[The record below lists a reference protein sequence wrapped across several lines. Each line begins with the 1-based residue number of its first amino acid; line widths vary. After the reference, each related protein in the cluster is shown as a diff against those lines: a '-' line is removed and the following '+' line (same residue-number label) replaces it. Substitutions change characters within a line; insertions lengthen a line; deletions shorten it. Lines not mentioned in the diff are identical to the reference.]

1 MSTCFY
7 QLNLSNDLSV
17 GVYSCEL
24 YAVLTNNQKSEVKTY
39 TLEVIE
45 KTLTKKVKDQEL
57 TVSELATNV
66 QTLTTNMGN
75 VSIQDV
81 EMIAEDA
88 YNYSALA
95 SKFLYDGNSITGW
108 SFGDGTGEK
117 SFFRIL
123 AEKFEIGSGVDSYV
137 PFSIANGEI
146 YFNGKVNFANNSN
159 IATIGA
165 LTSNILFSVPQNVSV
180 TYDSDRVFAT
190 FSTVFLAPSMNPVMW
205 ENLATQENYHKLL
218 DRGIKFIEP
227 ESGDMACGE
236 FGTGRL
242 PEPKHIIDE
251 IVNNLNYKKK
261 IQKQFN
267 NISVVITAG
276 PTIENIDP
284 VRFISNKSSGKQG
297 YAIASELSNRGAD
310 VTVISGPVDIP
321 PPECNKLIKITS
333 AQEMYDKTIS
343 ILPADIVICSAAVA
357 DWRLIPEINNNH
369 SLNTKH
375 KIKKSNHNLRFTTL
389 KNPDILETI
398 SKSKLRPKLIVG
410 FSAETENIIEN
421 AKSKLIS
428 KELDLILA
436 NDVSQNKV
444 FGKDTN
450 KVYVLTNNNCE
461 EWSEQSKKSV
471 ASNLANKINEM
482 FFS

>member
-1 MSTCFY
+1 MKNISNLISLLGGTGAIARKLDINPSAISNWKKQNKIPKTKY
-7 QLNLSNDLSV
+7 EAISKLSLDLNINIEEYLYPNDYKGSKFSILLIICGGIAS
-17 GVYSCEL
+17 YKSLEIIRLIKKNNIEL
-24 YAVLTNNQKSEVKTY
+24 DVVMTKSAQKFLTPLLVTSLNEKKCY
-39 TLEVIE
+39 TDLFSIE
-45 KTLTKKVKDQEL
+45 DEANMNHITLARKADIILVAP
-57 TVSELATNV
+57 ATANI
-66 QTLTTNMGN
+66 MGKFAN
-75 VSIQDV
+75 G
-81 EMIAEDA
+81 IADD
-88 YNYSALA
+88 LA
-95 SKFLYDGNSITGW
+95 ST
-108 SFGDGTGEK
+108 
-117 SFFRIL
+117 IL
-123 AEKFEIGSGVDSYV
+123 
-137 PFSIANGEI
+137 
-146 YFNGKVNFANNSN
+146 
-159 IATIGA
+159 
-165 LTSNILFSVPQNVSV
+165 L
-180 TYDSDRVFAT
+180 AT

-267 NISVVITAG
+267 NVSVVITAG

-284 VRFISNKSSGKQG
+284 VRFMSNKSSGKQG

-321 PPECNKLIKITS
+321 PPKCNKLIKITS

-428 KELDLILA
+428 KKLDLILA

-482 FFS
+482 FFY

>member
-1 MSTCFY
+1 MKDISNLISLLGGTGAIARKLGINPSAISNWKKQNKIPKTKY
-7 QLNLSNDLSV
+7 EAISKLSLDLNINIEEYLYPNDYKGSKFSILLIICGGIAS
-17 GVYSCEL
+17 YKSLEIIRLIKKNNIEL
-24 YAVLTNNQKSEVKTY
+24 DVVMTKSAQKFLTPLLVTSLNEKKCY
-39 TLEVIE
+39 TDLFSIE
-45 KTLTKKVKDQEL
+45 DEANMNHITLARKADIILVAP
-57 TVSELATNV
+57 ATANI
-66 QTLTTNMGN
+66 MGKFAN
-75 VSIQDV
+75 G
-81 EMIAEDA
+81 IADD
-88 YNYSALA
+88 LA
-95 SKFLYDGNSITGW
+95 ST
-108 SFGDGTGEK
+108 
-117 SFFRIL
+117 IL
-123 AEKFEIGSGVDSYV
+123 
-137 PFSIANGEI
+137 
-146 YFNGKVNFANNSN
+146 
-159 IATIGA
+159 
-165 LTSNILFSVPQNVSV
+165 L
-180 TYDSDRVFAT
+180 AT

-267 NISVVITAG
+267 NVSVVITAG

-284 VRFISNKSSGKQG
+284 VRFMSNKSSGKQG

-321 PPECNKLIKITS
+321 PPKCNKLIKITS

-428 KELDLILA
+428 KKLDLILA

-450 KVYVLTNNNCE
+450 KVYVLTNNDCE

>member
-1 MSTCFY
+1 MKNISNLISLLGGTGAIARKLDINPSAISNWKKQNKIPKTKY
-7 QLNLSNDLSV
+7 EAISKLSLDLNINIEEYLYPNDYKGSKFSILLIICGGIAS
-17 GVYSCEL
+17 YKSLEIIRLIKKNNIEL
-24 YAVLTNNQKSEVKTY
+24 DVVMTKSAQKFLTPLLVTSLNEKKCY
-39 TLEVIE
+39 TDLFSIE
-45 KTLTKKVKDQEL
+45 DEANMNHITLARKADIILVAP
-57 TVSELATNV
+57 ATANI
-66 QTLTTNMGN
+66 MGKFAN
-75 VSIQDV
+75 G
-81 EMIAEDA
+81 IADD
-88 YNYSALA
+88 LA
-95 SKFLYDGNSITGW
+95 ST
-108 SFGDGTGEK
+108 
-117 SFFRIL
+117 IL
-123 AEKFEIGSGVDSYV
+123 
-137 PFSIANGEI
+137 
-146 YFNGKVNFANNSN
+146 
-159 IATIGA
+159 
-165 LTSNILFSVPQNVSV
+165 L
-180 TYDSDRVFAT
+180 AT

-251 IVNNLNYKKK
+251 IMNNLNYKKK

-267 NISVVITAG
+267 NVSVVITAG
-276 PTIENIDP
+276 PTVENIDP

-321 PPECNKLIKITS
+321 PPKCNKLIKITS

-428 KELDLILA
+428 KKLDLILA

-482 FFS
+482 FFY

>member
-1 MSTCFY
+1 MKDISNLISLLGGTGAIARKLDINPSAISNWKKQNKIPKTKY
-7 QLNLSNDLSV
+7 EAISKLSLDLNINIEEYLYPNDYKGSKFSILLIICGGIAS
-17 GVYSCEL
+17 YKSLEIIRLIKKNNIEL
-24 YAVLTNNQKSEVKTY
+24 DVVMTKSAQKFLTPLLVTSLNEKKCY
-39 TLEVIE
+39 TDLFSIE
-45 KTLTKKVKDQEL
+45 DEANMNHITLARKADIILVAP
-57 TVSELATNV
+57 ATANI
-66 QTLTTNMGN
+66 MGKFAN
-75 VSIQDV
+75 G
-81 EMIAEDA
+81 IADD
-88 YNYSALA
+88 LA
-95 SKFLYDGNSITGW
+95 ST
-108 SFGDGTGEK
+108 
-117 SFFRIL
+117 IL
-123 AEKFEIGSGVDSYV
+123 
-137 PFSIANGEI
+137 
-146 YFNGKVNFANNSN
+146 
-159 IATIGA
+159 
-165 LTSNILFSVPQNVSV
+165 L
-180 TYDSDRVFAT
+180 AT

-242 PEPKHIIDE
+242 PEPKHIIDQ

-267 NISVVITAG
+267 NVSVVITAG

-284 VRFISNKSSGKQG
+284 VRFISNQSSGKQG

-321 PPECNKLIKITS
+321 PPKCNKLIKITS

-357 DWRLIPEINNNH
+357 DWRLIPEINNNE
-369 SLNTKH
+369 SLNTNH

-428 KELDLILA
+428 KKLDLILA

>member
-1 MSTCFY
+1 LIICGGIASYKSLEIIRLIKKNNIELDVVMTKSAQKFLTPLLVTS
-7 QLNLSNDLSV
+7 LNEKKCYTDLFSI
-17 GVYSCEL
+17 EDE
-24 YAVLTNNQKSEVKTY
+24 ANMNHI
-39 TLEVIE
+39 TLARKADIILVAP
-45 KTLTKKVKDQEL
+45 
-57 TVSELATNV
+57 ATANI
-66 QTLTTNMGN
+66 MGKFAN
-75 VSIQDV
+75 G
-81 EMIAEDA
+81 IADD
-88 YNYSALA
+88 LA
-95 SKFLYDGNSITGW
+95 ST
-108 SFGDGTGEK
+108 
-117 SFFRIL
+117 IL
-123 AEKFEIGSGVDSYV
+123 
-137 PFSIANGEI
+137 
-146 YFNGKVNFANNSN
+146 
-159 IATIGA
+159 
-165 LTSNILFSVPQNVSV
+165 L
-180 TYDSDRVFAT
+180 AT

-267 NISVVITAG
+267 NVSVVITAG

-284 VRFISNKSSGKQG
+284 VRFMSNKSSGKQG

-321 PPECNKLIKITS
+321 PPKCNKLIKITS

-428 KELDLILA
+428 KKLDLILA

>member
-1 MSTCFY
+1 MKDISNLISLLGGTGAIARKLDINPSAISNWKKQNKIPKTKY
-7 QLNLSNDLSV
+7 EAISKLSLDLNINIEEYLYPNDYKGSKFSILLIICGGIAS
-17 GVYSCEL
+17 YKSLEIIRLIKKNNIEL
-24 YAVLTNNQKSEVKTY
+24 DVVMTKSAQKFLTPLLVTSLNEKKCY
-39 TLEVIE
+39 TDLFSIE
-45 KTLTKKVKDQEL
+45 DEANMNHITLARKADIILVAP
-57 TVSELATNV
+57 ATANI
-66 QTLTTNMGN
+66 MGKFAN
-75 VSIQDV
+75 G
-81 EMIAEDA
+81 IADD
-88 YNYSALA
+88 LA
-95 SKFLYDGNSITGW
+95 ST
-108 SFGDGTGEK
+108 
-117 SFFRIL
+117 IL
-123 AEKFEIGSGVDSYV
+123 
-137 PFSIANGEI
+137 
-146 YFNGKVNFANNSN
+146 
-159 IATIGA
+159 
-165 LTSNILFSVPQNVSV
+165 L
-180 TYDSDRVFAT
+180 AT

-267 NISVVITAG
+267 NVSVVITAG
-276 PTIENIDP
+276 PTVENIDP

-321 PPECNKLIKITS
+321 PPKCNKLIKITS

-398 SKSKLRPKLIVG
+398 SKSKLRPKLVVG

-428 KELDLILA
+428 KKLDLILA

-450 KVYVLTNNNCE
+450 KVYVLTNDNCE

>member
-1 MSTCFY
+1 MKDISNLISLLGGTGAIARKLDINPSAISNWKKQNKIPKTKY
-7 QLNLSNDLSV
+7 EAISKLSLDLNINIEEYLYPNDYKGSKFSILLIICGGIAS
-17 GVYSCEL
+17 YKSLEIIRLIKKNNIEL
-24 YAVLTNNQKSEVKTY
+24 DVVMTKSAQKFLTPLLVTSLNEKKCY
-39 TLEVIE
+39 TDLFSIE
-45 KTLTKKVKDQEL
+45 DEANMNHITLARKADIILVAP
-57 TVSELATNV
+57 ATANI
-66 QTLTTNMGN
+66 MGKFAN
-75 VSIQDV
+75 G
-81 EMIAEDA
+81 IADD
-88 YNYSALA
+88 LA
-95 SKFLYDGNSITGW
+95 ST
-108 SFGDGTGEK
+108 
-117 SFFRIL
+117 IL
-123 AEKFEIGSGVDSYV
+123 
-137 PFSIANGEI
+137 
-146 YFNGKVNFANNSN
+146 
-159 IATIGA
+159 
-165 LTSNILFSVPQNVSV
+165 L
-180 TYDSDRVFAT
+180 AT
-190 FSTVFLAPSMNPVMW
+190 FSTVFLAPSMNPIMW

-267 NISVVITAG
+267 NVSVVITAG

-284 VRFISNKSSGKQG
+284 VRFMSNKSSGKQG

-321 PPECNKLIKITS
+321 PPKCNKLIKITS

-357 DWRLIPEINNNH
+357 DWRLIPEINNNY

-428 KELDLILA
+428 KKLDLILA

-450 KVYVLTNNNCE
+450 KVYVLTNNDCE

>member
-1 MSTCFY
+1 MKNISNLISLLGGTGAIARKLDINPSAISNWKKQNKIPKTKY
-7 QLNLSNDLSV
+7 EAISKLSLDLNINIEEYLFPNDYKGSKFSILLIICGGIAS
-17 GVYSCEL
+17 YKSLEIIRLIKKNNIEL
-24 YAVLTNNQKSEVKTY
+24 DVVMTKSAQKFLTPLLVTSLNEKKCY
-39 TLEVIE
+39 TDLFSIE
-45 KTLTKKVKDQEL
+45 DEANMNHITLARKADIILVAP
-57 TVSELATNV
+57 ATANI
-66 QTLTTNMGN
+66 MGKFAN
-75 VSIQDV
+75 G
-81 EMIAEDA
+81 IADD
-88 YNYSALA
+88 LA
-95 SKFLYDGNSITGW
+95 ST
-108 SFGDGTGEK
+108 
-117 SFFRIL
+117 IL
-123 AEKFEIGSGVDSYV
+123 
-137 PFSIANGEI
+137 
-146 YFNGKVNFANNSN
+146 
-159 IATIGA
+159 
-165 LTSNILFSVPQNVSV
+165 L
-180 TYDSDRVFAT
+180 AT

-267 NISVVITAG
+267 NVSVVITAG

-398 SKSKLRPKLIVG
+398 SKSKLRPKLIIG

-428 KELDLILA
+428 KKLDLILA